1 MPITLRHITADS
13 TWLITLTSPHNPP
26 SHAPFNILVDPWLV
40 GPSEVWH
47 PKFAQNHHTTPS
59 SIPSLADLDPQPD
72 VLLISQTKS
81 DHCNEAT
88 CRQLDSKDAKLQV
101 YAVPG
106 ADGIV
111 KGWKHFDPVNVHRLR
126 PYTSRKSGRVSRI
139 PIYRTQ
145 VSDGSGDDNNKTDRG
160 KDKGGELEEDYTFE
174 TDPSVAAVVE
184 LAFLPALKP
193 WEIPS
198 IHIGLG
204 ITYTPMEG
212 VSNKAL
218 PPSPPLTPPT
228 TSLLH
233 PTVPSAHQAP
243 STITLSTVA
252 SNNTSLSP
260 SSQLQSNP
268 GNNTTDKPTH
278 QDSPNR
284 FPKKPSS
291 SSKKKSTNLKQPGP
305 KIALTDSLL
314 YTPHGVPPSA
324 LTQYLSSL
332 PLPLTAFLHCFVKVD
347 NPKWLGGTVSSG
359 LPNALKILSELKRI
373 RCEQARLVEEPISP
387 KSSCSVEY
395 PLGVKYLVATH
406 DEEVK
411 LEGFCS
417 HFVKKIKWEAREV
430 SEELTKV
437 AGDEGLDG
445 GRGSRDLNTNSAD
458 DKGEEK
464 EEEDMG
470 NVKAWDGPAGVKL
483 LDLEVG
489 GKVMLV

>member
-26 SHAPFNILVDPWLV
+26 SHAPFNILVDPWIV

-59 SIPSLADLDPQPD
+59 SIPSLTELDPQPD
-72 VLLISQTKS
+72 ILLISQTKS

-88 CRQLDSKDAKLQV
+88 CRQLSKDGSLQI
-101 YAVPG
+101 YTVPG

-111 KGWKHFDPVNVHRLR
+111 KSWKHFNPENVHRLR
-126 PYTSRKSGRVSRI
+126 PFTSRKSGRVSRI
-139 PIYRTQ
+139 PIYKT
-145 VSDGSGDDNNKTDRG
+145 SSNPSKPAADEPSGDRETPDQNKDQEN
-160 KDKGGELEEDYTFE
+160 KDTEEEYTFE
-174 TDPSVAAVVE
+174 TDPSVAAIVE

-204 ITYTPMEG
+204 ITYTPTQDP
-212 VSNKAL
+212 SSRKAL
-218 PPSPPLTPPT
+218 PPSPPLTPP
-228 TSLLH
+228 SANLLH
-233 PTVPSAHQAP
+233 PAVPTAHQVP
-243 STITLSTVA
+243 STITLSTVP
-252 SNNTSLSP
+252 SNISTSP
-260 SSQLQSNP
+260 SPQPNSNK
-268 GNNTTDKPTH
+268 NTTHKDY
-278 QDSPNR
+278 PNR
-284 FPKKPSS
+284 FPKKPAQPSR
-291 SSKKKSTNLKQPGP
+291 KSINLKQPGP
-305 KIALTDSLL
+305 KNTLTDSLL

-347 NPKWLGGTVSSG
+347 NPVWLGGTVSSG
-359 LPNALKILSELKRI
+359 LPNALKILTELKKI
-373 RCEQARLVEEPISP
+373 RSEQARLTEEPISP
-387 KSSCSVEY
+387 RSSCSTDF

-417 HFVKKIKWEAREV
+417 HFVKKIKWDVKEV
-430 SEELTKV
+430 DEELKKV
-437 AGDEGLDG
+437 AGDEVLEGRRSKELKFPGDAEDKADG
-445 GRGSRDLNTNSAD
+445 
-458 DKGEEK
+458 KEGEDE
-464 EEEDMG
+464 G
-470 NVKAWDGPAGVKL
+470 NVKAWDGPAGIKL

-489 GKVMLV
+489 DKAILI